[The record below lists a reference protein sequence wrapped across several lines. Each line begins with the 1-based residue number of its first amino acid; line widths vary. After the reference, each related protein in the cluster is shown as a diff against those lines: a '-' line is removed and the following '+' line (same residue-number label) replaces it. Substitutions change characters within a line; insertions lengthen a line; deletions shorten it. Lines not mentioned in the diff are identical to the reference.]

1 MPKVSDEYRGAR
13 RRTILDAALTCFERR
28 GLHGTTTDDI
38 AAEAGLSNGALY
50 RYFDGK
56 AAIIEAIAAERH
68 AQERELLDA
77 ALRDDD
83 PRRAVHDFVDAYFAW
98 LADPDEL
105 RRRRI
110 SVQFWAEALADE
122 RLAAIVA
129 EGVAPAREAERAI
142 DAAVVS
148 GVLPPHVDAVALV
161 QVILAMLQG
170 FVLQAAWDPS
180 VDVRR
185 YATTCSAVLDAYLS
199 PASPVLSP
207 ASTAT
212 ARAQR

>member
-1 MPKVSDEYRGAR
+1 MPKVSDAYRDAR
-13 RRTILDAALTCFERR
+13 RRSILDAALTCFERR

-56 AAIIEAIAAERH
+56 AAIVEAIAAERH
-68 AQERELLDA
+68 AQERALLDA
-77 ALRDDD
+77 ALQDDD
-83 PRRAVHDFVDAYFAW
+83 PRGAVHDFVASYFAW

-110 SVQFWAEALADE
+110 NVHVWAEALADE

-142 DAAVVS
+142 ETAVAS
-148 GVLPPHVDAVALV
+148 GVLPPSVDAVALV

-170 FVLQAAWDPS
+170 FVLQAAWDPAI
-180 VDVRR
+180 DVGR
-185 YATTCSAVLDAYLS
+185 YAATCAAVLDAYLS
-199 PASPVLSP
+199 PRAPVLSP
-207 ASTAT
+207 PAT
-212 ARAQR
+212 PRAQR

>member
-1 MPKVSDEYRGAR
+1 MPKVSDAYRDAR
-13 RRTILDAALTCFERR
+13 RRSILDAALTCFERR

-56 AAIIEAIAAERH
+56 AAIVEAIAAERH
-68 AQERELLDA
+68 AQERALLDA
-77 ALRDDD
+77 ALQDDD
-83 PRRAVHDFVDAYFAW
+83 PRRAVHEFVASYFAW

-110 SVQFWAEALADE
+110 NVHVWAEALADE

-142 DAAVVS
+142 ETAVAS
-148 GVLPPHVDAVALV
+148 GVLPPDVDAVAQV
-161 QVILAMLQG
+161 QVKFAQLQG
-170 FVLQAAWDPS
+170 FVLQAAWDPA
-180 VDVRR
+180 VDVGR
-185 YATTCSAVLDAYLS
+185 YAVTCAAVLDAYLS
-199 PASPVLSP
+199 PA
-207 ASTAT
+207 AT
-212 ARAQR
+212 PRAQR